1 MSFVSTVDSDL
12 EQNSMSETKLVDAE
26 NTIKCVLDRLA
37 SKSAI
42 ISDYTKVIQ
51 FEFTDAKVAYRIK
64 IVNGKVENVEKFGSR
79 QDADVSVTCK
89 VEVLQD
95 IIDNKLGA
103 MRALITRKVTVH
115 GPVMAIRELRQKVL
129 GPEHNATG

>member
-1 MSFVSTVDSDL
+1 MLDSK
-12 EQNSMSETKLVDAE
+12 SVDAE
-26 NTIKCVLDRLA
+26 STLKCILDRLA
-37 SKSAI
+37 GKSAI

-51 FEFTDAKVAYRIK
+51 FEFTDAQVAYRIK
-64 IVNGKVENVEKFGSR
+64 IVNGKVEHVEKFGSR
-79 QDADVSVTCK
+79 QEAEVTVSCK
-89 VEVLQD
+89 VEIMQD